1 VTVGSNAA
9 HTGFEVGAGQS
20 GANLNL
26 PAQVQAIAHYVFTHA
41 FVDAMHPTLVLPIV
55 VLVLAAMSA
64 VFVRGRKAS
73 DVAVHEE
80 QAAVA

>member
-1 VTVGSNAA
+1 
-9 HTGFEVGAGQS
+9 
-20 GANLNL
+20 
-26 PAQVQAIAHYVFTHA
+26 
-41 FVDAMHPTLVLPIV
+41 MHPTLVLPIV

>member
-1 VTVGSNAA
+1 VRRTRLS
-9 HTGFEVGAGQS
+9 TLQT
-20 GANLNL
+20 
-26 PAQVQAIAHYVFTHA
+26 IAHYVFTHA
-41 FVDAMHPTLVLPIV
+41 FVDAMHPMLVLPIV

-64 VFVRGRKAS
+64 VFVHGRKAS